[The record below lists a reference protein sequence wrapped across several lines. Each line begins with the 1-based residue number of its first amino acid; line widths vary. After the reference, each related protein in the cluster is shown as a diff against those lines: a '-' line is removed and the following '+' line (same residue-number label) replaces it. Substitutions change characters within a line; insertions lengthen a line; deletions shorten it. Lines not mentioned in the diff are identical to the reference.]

1 MYDITDSDDDSH
13 LKVEAALLTERLQLG
28 VGELRQDVAL
38 RPEICRRQTAN
49 IGYNVY
55 LDSQA
60 QPAYGRR
67 VP

>member
-1 MYDITDSDDDSH
+1 MYDVTDSDYDGGH

-49 IGYNVY
+49 IGYTY
-55 LDSQA
+55 M
-60 QPAYGRR
+60 YR
-67 VP
+67 